1 LRATEP
7 LALHHSW
14 PLTERDQRFDLGLA
28 VQDNVFERACS
39 PIDTIDRQSVLLH
52 GAGHWACDL
61 KDNALSWTPQIYTLF
76 GLPSD
81 APAIRQETVRLY
93 DEGSRAAMER
103 LRAYAIRHKRGF
115 LLDAKIHAADGYIRW
130 MRLIAAPICERHRVI
145 RLQGLKFDV
154 SATYA

>member
-14 PLTERDQRFDLGLA
+14 PLAERDQRFDLGLA
-28 VQDNVFERACS
+28 VQGDVFERACS
-39 PIDTIDRQSVLLH
+39 PIDRQAVLLH

-61 KDNALSWTPQIYTLF
+61 TDNALTWTPQIYALF
-76 GLPSD
+76 GLPAD
-81 APAIRQETVRLY
+81 APAIREETVRFY
-93 DEGSRAAMER
+93 DEGSRVAMER

-115 LLDAKIHAADGYIRW
+115 LLDAKIRAADGHIRW
-130 MRLIAAPICERHRVI
+130 MRLIAAPVCEGHRVT

>member
-14 PLTERDQRFDLGLA
+14 ALTEKDQRFDLGLA
-28 VQDNVFERACS
+28 VRGDVFERACS
-39 PIDTIDRQSVLLH
+39 PVDSIDRQAVMLH
-52 GAGHWACDL
+52 GAGRWSCSL
-61 KDNALSWTPQIYTLF
+61 KDNALSWTSQIYALF

-81 APAIRQETVRLY
+81 VPTIRQETVRLY
-93 DEGSRAAMER
+93 DESSRAAMER

-115 LLDAKIHAADGYIRW
+115 LLDAKINAADGQVRW
-130 MRLIAAPICERHRVI
+130 MRLIAAPVCEGPRVI
-145 RLQGLKFDV
+145 RLHGLKFDV

>member
-1 LRATEP
+1 MRATEP

-14 PLTERDQRFDLGLA
+14 PLTEREQRFDLGLA
-28 VQDNVFERACS
+28 VRGDVFERACS
-39 PIDTIDRQSVLLH
+39 PIDSIDRQAVMLH
-52 GAGHWACDL
+52 GAGRWACDL
-61 KDNALSWTPQIYTLF
+61 TNNALCWTPQIYALF
-76 GLPSD
+76 GLPSN
-81 APAIRQETVRLY
+81 APAIRQEAVRLY

-115 LLDAKIHAADGYIRW
+115 LLDAKIQAADGEVRW
-130 MRLIAAPICERHRVI
+130 MRLIAAPVCEGPRVT